1 MLADEAIQLLTGYVD
16 GELSSRQRKS
26 VLRLLHESSEARDL
40 LLQLQDNAHKIK
52 QLPHRKLD
60 PGFAVETV
68 QLIAQRNGKPER
80 PYRPAAMRL
89 RWLPYAVAAAAA
101 VVLFVATLGGALY
114 VAFHADA
121 APDNG
126 FAKGDGDEPPP
137 VQPNVGKVKPIV
149 EPGPV
154 PAPRKVAN
162 PLIAKVTEGVYS
174 QYAAVIPPDRQHSV
188 SFNDLKSDGHAADK
202 FVSEIKKNGALQLD
216 VTVRSNPLA
225 VDRLKSV
232 LAKIGVKLVVDPAS
246 GALLKKGAGKTAFL
260 VYAENVSHAEL
271 TKILKELA
279 TDEQKAAATFDK
291 VAVAAL
297 STQDHQL
304 VASLFGIDPTTRS
317 PGDLNI
323 QGPKVP
329 NKKGQRVAVVLP
341 QSPEKR
347 ASEEVRQ
354 FLYQTA
360 RPLPGSVRVLVRIS
374 QE

>member
-16 GELSSRQRKS
+16 GELSSRQRQS

-40 LLQLQDNAHKIK
+40 LLQLQANAHKIK
-52 QLPHRKLD
+52 QLPRRKLD
-60 PGFAVETV
+60 PGFAAETV
-68 QLIAQRNGKPER
+68 QLIVQRKGEPKR

-89 RWLPYAVAAAAA
+89 RLLPYAVAAAA

-121 APDNG
+121 APDHG
-126 FAKGDGDEPPP
+126 FAKGDGDEPAP
-137 VQPNVGKVKPIV
+137 VQPNGGKVKPSI
-149 EPGPV
+149 EPEPL
-154 PAPRKVAN
+154 PPPRKAAN

-188 SFNDLKSDGHAADK
+188 SFADLKSDGHAADT

-216 VTVRSNPLA
+216 VTVRSNPQA

-279 TDEQKAAATFDK
+279 IDEQKAAATFDK